1 VVTSL
6 TALQQEMDEIRSVD
20 MIADPYDVIAVVQ
33 WPDVDALGD
42 LATKNIEHDQDS
54 NLPHRESQMIISP
67 PLNLL

>member
-1 VVTSL
+1 MVPSL

-20 MIADPYDVIAVVQ
+20 MIAVVEC
-33 WPDVDALGD
+33 PDMDALGD

-67 PLNLL
+67 PSNLL